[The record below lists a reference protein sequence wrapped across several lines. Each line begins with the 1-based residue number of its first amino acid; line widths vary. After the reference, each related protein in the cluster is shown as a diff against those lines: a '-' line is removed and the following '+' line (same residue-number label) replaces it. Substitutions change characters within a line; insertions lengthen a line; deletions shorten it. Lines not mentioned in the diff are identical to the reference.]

1 LQRRFRMLFL
11 TGLDRE
17 VSVILQALLELMLN
31 SLIDSR
37 LWLKMSDLH
46 RAPADTHCYD
56 SIH

>member
-1 LQRRFRMLFL
+1 MLFL